1 MARGAA
7 DDAAPDEVGPA
18 APRRRRRPPRSVAPR
33 PHERL
38 VEVLRGSG
46 WRRTA
51 LVRRTAAGLLAVL
64 ALVLAVVPT
73 EADASSP
80 VVVAA
85 RDLASGAAL
94 TDADLRVVSWP
105 SGLVPAGALRV
116 PSDASGRV
124 LAGAARAGE
133 PLTDVRLTGPDLA
146 GRLAGRPDAAAV
158 PVRLADPDVA
168 RLLGPGSRVDV
179 VTPGPDG
186 ARPVVLAADAAVLTV
201 LATEPDS
208 PGQATHGRL
217 VLVALARD
225 DAARVAAAS
234 LSEQVAV
241 TLR

>member
-1 MARGAA
+1 MARDAP
-7 DDAAPDEVGPA
+7 DDAGPA
-18 APRRRRRPPRSVAPR
+18 TRPQRRRPPRSVAPR

-51 LVRRTAAGLLAVL
+51 LLRRTAAGLLAGL
-64 ALVLAVVPT
+64 ALVLAVLPSD
-73 EADASSP
+73 ADASSP

-85 RDLASGAAL
+85 RDLASGTAL
-94 TDADLRVVSWP
+94 TEADLSLAGWP
-105 SGLVPAGALRV
+105 APLVPTGALRA
-116 PSDASGRV
+116 PADASGRV

-133 PLTDVRLTGPDLA
+133 PLTDVRLTGPELSV
-146 GRLAGRPDAAAV
+146 RLTGRPDAAAV

-201 LATEPDS
+201 LAAEPDS
-208 PGQATHGRL
+208 PGQASHGRL

-225 DAARVAAAS
+225 DATRVAAAS
-234 LSEQVAV
+234 LSAQVAV